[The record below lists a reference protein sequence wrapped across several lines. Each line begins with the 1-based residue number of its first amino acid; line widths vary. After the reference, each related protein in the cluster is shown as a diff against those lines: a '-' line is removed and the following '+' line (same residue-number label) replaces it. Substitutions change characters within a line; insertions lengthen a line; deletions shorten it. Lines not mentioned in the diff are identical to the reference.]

1 MGKIHTRKLS
11 STFLIGLFVLG
22 GSAILIIVIIWLG
35 AIQFLQENVLYV
47 TYFDS
52 SVEGL
57 STGSSVKYQGVPIG
71 TIKEIKV
78 APDGRLIEVVMQVE
92 KQVAISDSLR
102 VKAEM
107 SGIAGGKFLQMYFPE
122 NRQVAELYPKLSF
135 LPSHQLIKSSP
146 SGIQEIEIAMR
157 EVLDNLR
164 SIRFYDISNQTI
176 AFLESS
182 AKFFNNPQLYDIV
195 AKIDS
200 SAISLHRLMKN
211 ADTSDIIDNV
221 ELTSQKLLQ
230 IAVELEYFSNN
241 LNNQI
246 ENLDMAHKVD
256 NVFIQLDSAI
266 IEARKVIDGLGFRTE
281 SLLFGLNETIE
292 DVKITNKQVRKSLRV
307 VSDNPSQM
315 LFSEPPP
322 KEK

>member
-11 STFLIGLFVLG
+11 STFLIGIFVLA
-22 GSAILIIVIIWLG
+22 GSAVLIIVIIWLG
-35 AIQFLQENVLYV
+35 ASQFLQENVLYV

-57 STGSSVKYQGVPIG
+57 NTGSAVKYQGVPIG
-71 TIKEIKV
+71 TVKEIKV

-92 KQVAISDSLR
+92 KQVVISDSLR

-122 NRQVAELYPKLSF
+122 NMQIAELFPKLSF
-135 LPSHQLIKSSP
+135 QPPYQLIKSSP
-146 SGIQEIEIAMR
+146 SGMQEIEIAMR

-164 SIRFYDISNQTI
+164 RIRFYDISNQTI

-182 AKFFNNPQLYDIV
+182 SKFFNNPLLYDIV

-200 SAISLHRLMKN
+200 SAVSLHKLMKN

-230 IAVELEYFSNN
+230 IAVELEYFTNN

-266 IEARKVIDGLGFRTE
+266 IESRKVIDVLGFRTE
-281 SLLFGLNETIE
+281 SLLYGLNETIE
-292 DVKITNKQVRKSLRV
+292 EVKITNKQARKSLRV
-307 VSDNPSQM
+307 VSDNPSQV

>member
-11 STFLIGLFVLG
+11 STFLIGLFVLA

-35 AIQFLQENVLYV
+35 ASQFLKENVLYV

-57 STGSSVKYQGVPIG
+57 NTGSAVKYLGVPIG
-71 TIKEIKV
+71 TVKEIRV
-78 APDGRLIEVVMQVE
+78 APDGKLIEVIMQVE
-92 KQVAISDSLR
+92 KGVQLSDSLR
-102 VKAEM
+102 VKAEL

-122 NRQVAELYPKLSF
+122 NEQMAEMYPKLSF
-135 LPSHQLIKSSP
+135 QPTYPLIKSSP
-146 SGIQEIEIAMR
+146 SGIQEIELAMK

-164 SIRFYDISNQTI
+164 RIRFYDISNQTI

-182 AKFFNNPQLYDIV
+182 SKFFNNPELYDIV

-200 SAISLHRLMKN
+200 SAISLHNLMKG

-221 ELTSQKLLQ
+221 QLTSQKLLQ
-230 IAVELEYFSNN
+230 IAVELEYFTNN

-256 NVFIQLDSAI
+256 NVFVQLDSAI

-281 SLLFGLNETIE
+281 SLMYGLNETIE

-307 VSDNPSQM
+307 VSDNPSQVF
-315 LFSEPPP
+315 FSEPPP